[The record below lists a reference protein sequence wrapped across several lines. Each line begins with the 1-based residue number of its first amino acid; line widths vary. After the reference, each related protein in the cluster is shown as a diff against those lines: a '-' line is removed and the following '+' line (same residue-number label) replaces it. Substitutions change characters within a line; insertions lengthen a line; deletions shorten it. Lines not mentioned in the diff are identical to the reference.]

1 MIKLRLKD
9 ISKVVNRYAKVISS
23 IVNIDV
29 EIVDEN
35 LIRIAGT
42 GLYSNKV
49 NESIDKVG
57 YVYKHALAT
66 GEIQIIN
73 NPGENELCKN
83 CEQCGN
89 CIEEMEICVPIKYK
103 DETFGIIGL
112 ICSSYDQK
120 KRLEG
125 NLTNM
130 VSFLEQIGELIAA
143 KIIEENEVE
152 LSRLNLSFL
161 KQILDS
167 VDNGVIPIKRDGTI
181 QNINYCGLKEL
192 KLSPS
197 VIGKNI
203 EITEVEEYYHG
214 NRTFKITIEEKEF
227 NVVGKLIP
235 NVVGIDECD
244 KILIFN
250 KLHKLQED
258 ALNISLGDN
267 KTNTKSILGESK
279 AIKSLKNKVKRIAD
293 SKSTVLITGESGTG
307 KELVARAIHSES
319 DRKNKP
325 FIAINCGAI
334 PETLLESEL
343 FGYVKGAFSGASSS
357 GRIGKFELANKGVIF
372 LDEIGDIPLY
382 LQVKLLRVLQERVV
396 VRIGSNQL
404 QHLDIRVIAAT
415 NKNLKELVK
424 EGKFREDLYYRL
436 NVILIEVPPLRDR
449 EDDIDIITKGLLN
462 KYNQIYNKYVHTI
475 DDDVRNM
482 MHKYSWPGNIRE
494 LENVVE
500 FMVSLSNESGIVKR
514 SMLPKSF
521 VDAYQEEKDKNKFSF
536 LENNEIR
543 TLKDIEKQYITK
555 VLEEYGYDTEGK
567 KKAAKKLGIGLATLY
582 RKLDDMK

>member
-1 MIKLRLKD
+1 M
-9 ISKVVNRYAKVISS
+9 KVISS

-42 GLYSNKV
+42 GLYSNKL
-49 NESIDKVG
+49 NESIDRVG

-130 VSFLEQIGELIAA
+130 VLFLEQIGELIAA

-152 LSRLNLSFL
+152 LNRLNLNFL

-192 KLSPS
+192 KLNPS

-343 FGYVKGAFSGASSS
+343 FGYVKGAFTGANNN
-357 GRIGKFELANKGVIF
+357 GRIGKFELANTGVIF
-372 LDEIGDIPLY
+372 LDEIGDMPLY

-436 NVILIEVPPLRDR
+436 NVIPIEVPPLRDR

-462 KYNQIYNKYVHTI
+462 KYNQIYNKYVHSI
-475 DDDVRNM
+475 DNDVRNI

-500 FMVSLSNESGIVKR
+500 FMVSLSDESGISK
-514 SMLPKSF
+514 
-521 VDAYQEEKDKNKFSF
+521 EK
-536 LENNEIR
+536 
-543 TLKDIEKQYITK
+543 Y
-555 VLEEYGYDTEGK
+555 
-567 KKAAKKLGIGLATLY
+567 AT
-582 RKLDDMK
+582 

>member
-436 NVILIEVPPLRDR
+436 NVIPIEVPPLRDR

-536 LENNEIR
+536 LENMVTIQKER
-543 TLKDIEKQYITK
+543 
-555 VLEEYGYDTEGK
+555 
-567 KKAAKKLGIGLATLY
+567 KKLQ
-582 RKLDDMK
+582 KN

>member
-227 NVVGKLIP
+227 YVVGKLIP

-372 LDEIGDIPLY
+372 LDEIGDMPLY

-436 NVILIEVPPLRDR
+436 NVIPIEVPPLRDR

>member
-372 LDEIGDIPLY
+372 LDEIGDMPLY

-436 NVILIEVPPLRDR
+436 NVIPIEVPPLRDR

-536 LENNEIR
+536 LENNEI
-543 TLKDIEKQYITK
+543 ESEYINK
-555 VLEEYGYDTEGK
+555 ALDLYGRDTAGK

>member
-436 NVILIEVPPLRDR
+436 NVIPIEVPPLRDR

-567 KKAAKKLGIGLATLY
+567 KKAAKKLGIGLATHY

>member
-23 IVNIDV
+23 IINIDV

-42 GLYSNKV
+42 GLYSNKL
-49 NESIDKVG
+49 NESIDRVG

-66 GEIQIIN
+66 GEIQIIK

-152 LSRLNLSFL
+152 LNRLNLNFL

-167 VDNGVIPIKRDGTI
+167 VDNGVIPIKREGTI

-372 LDEIGDIPLY
+372 LDEIGDMPLY

-436 NVILIEVPPLRDR
+436 NVIPIEVPPLRDR

-482 MHKYSWPGNIRE
+482 MHKYSWLGNIRE

-543 TLKDIEKQYITK
+543 TLKDIEKEYITK

-567 KKAAKKLGIGLATLY
+567 KKTAKKLGIGLATLY